1 MPDLGQYA
9 GAVLGAYAATIAL
22 IGGLILVSVLKARR
36 ARRLLRE
43 AEKLEGR
50 THV

>member
-9 GAVLGAYAATIAL
+9 GAVLGAYAASIVL
-22 IGGLILVSVLKARR
+22 IGGLILLSLARARR

-50 THV
+50 SHV